1 MADERDAPS
10 SAGKP
15 PSSQQSQPPPTRPVL
30 RVRYAVSRWLF
41 AIGYVLLGFRRAT
54 IRDNLARSFPGA
66 DARTLRAMRRA
77 FISRQSEVF
86 AEIDYARQ
94 ITGEELRMRVR
105 LLNPEALADAQAPRP
120 AIFAAAHQ
128 CNFEWLLL
136 RASLELGEGLLALYK
151 PLRNARAERYF
162 HSVRTRFGTRL
173 VPAKSVL
180 RELARFR
187 EARGIGLVA
196 DQVPRSS
203 PEKHWLEFLHQ
214 PTAFYMGPELLGR
227 ALRSTV
233 YYVSMRRRA
242 RGQYEIE
249 FIPLNIPGEKM
260 PTGTITERY
269 ARALERDIQ
278 ADPAGW
284 WWSHRRWKLKKT
296 GAESG

>member
-1 MADERDAPS
+1 MADERAASPS
-10 SAGKP
+10 DSP
-15 PSSQQSQPPPTRPVL
+15 PALSQQGPPPMQLGL
-30 RVRYAVSRWLF
+30 RVRYGVARWLF
-41 AIGYVLLGFRRAT
+41 GLGYGLLGFRRAT

-66 DARTLRAMRRA
+66 DARALRAMRRE
-77 FISRQSEVF
+77 FIARQSEVF
-86 AEIDYARQ
+86 AEIDYARKMSAD
-94 ITGEELRMRVR
+94 ELRTRVR
-105 LLNPEALADAQAPRP
+105 LVNPQALTNAQAPRP
-120 AIFAAAHQ
+120 AIFAGAHQ

-151 PLRNARAERYF
+151 PLSNERAERYF
-162 HSVRTRFGTRL
+162 RTVWTRFGTRL

-233 YYVSMRRRA
+233 YYVSMRRVA
-242 RGQYEIE
+242 RGQYDIE
-249 FIPLNIPGEKM
+249 FVPLNEPGEKA
-260 PTGTITERY
+260 PSGSITERY
-269 ARALERDIQ
+269 ARALERDVQ

-284 WWSHRRWKLKKT
+284 WWSHRRWKLSKK
-296 GAESG
+296 